1 MTEAVTVTT
10 DARGVATVTLCRP
23 EVHNAFDDALIAR
36 LTEIFREL
44 GGTDTVRAIVL
55 AAEGKS
61 FSAGADLGW
70 MRRMAGYSDEENQ
83 RDAMA
88 LALMMEAIDRCP
100 KPTLAVVQGPAYGGG
115 VGLVSACDMAI
126 ASDRATFS
134 LSEVRLGII
143 PAVISPYVIAAIGA
157 RAARRYFLTGER
169 FSCTE
174 AKRIGLVHECV
185 QDDKLPEARELM
197 ITALLQCGPKAQAH
211 AKEVIHVVRDS
222 DSGPDLMRYTA
233 RYIAQVRAS
242 DEGREG
248 LGAFL
253 EKRKPNWVKD

>member
-1 MTEAVTVTT
+1 MSAAVTVTI
-10 DARGVATVTLCRP
+10 DARGVATVTLDRP
-23 EVHNAFDDALIAR
+23 EVHNAFDDMLIAR
-36 LTEIFREL
+36 LTEVFREL
-44 GGTDTVRAIVL
+44 GGKDDVRVVVL
-55 AAEGKS
+55 TAEGKS

-83 RDAMA
+83 RDAMG

-100 KPTLAVVQGPAYGGG
+100 KPTLAVVQGAAYGGG
-115 VGLVSACDMAI
+115 VGLISACDIAI

-143 PAVISPYVIAAIGA
+143 PAVISPYVLAAISE

-185 QDDKLPEARELM
+185 QDDKLAEARDLM
-197 ITALLQCGPKAQAH
+197 VGALLQCGPKAQAH
-211 AKEVIHVVRDS
+211 AKDMIHVVRNS
-222 DSGPDLMRYTA
+222 ESGPDLMRFTA
-233 RYIAQVRAS
+233 RCIAQVRAS

-248 LGAFL
+248 LSAFL
-253 EKRKPNWVKD
+253 EKRKPRWIEE